1 MIINLNNIDLY
12 YITIGI
18 FFISLI
24 VQIQLQS
31 KVKKYSKQ
39 KLSSGKTGA
48 EVAQQMLNENGIYDV
63 KVVSVGGFLTDHY
76 NPITKTVNLSTDVF
90 NGRNVA
96 AAAVA
101 AHECGHA
108 IQHNKN
114 YIFLHIRTIMTP
126 ICAFSARFLTLF
138 ILLGFFMINISL
150 IPIEIGIYLYA
161 ATTLFTFLTLPVE
174 LDASNRALNWIEEN
188 NIVDNNEYKDAKS
201 ALKLAAM
208 TYVLAAL
215 ASLTE
220 LLRLISIVNSRKED

>member
-18 FFISLI
+18 FLISLI
-24 VQIQLQS
+24 VQMQLQS

-39 KLSSGKTGA
+39 KLSSGKTGV

-108 IQHNKN
+108 VQHAMA
-114 YIFLHIRTIMTP
+114 YGP
-126 ICAFSARFLTLF
+126 LTLRSKLVPVVS
-138 ILLGFFMINISL
+138 IASNWMSWVLLGGMLLLSYTGNPYVL
-150 IPIEIGIYLYA
+150 AIGVALYA
-161 ATTLFTFLTLPVE
+161 LTTIFSLVTLPVE
-174 LDASNRALNWIEEN
+174 IDASRRAVKWLDSRGLTDAATH
-188 NIVDNNEYKDAKS
+188 DNAVS
-201 ALKLAAM
+201 ALRSAAY
-208 TYVLAAL
+208 TYVVAAL
-215 ASLTE
+215 SSLATLFYYI
-220 LLRLISIVNSRKED
+220 LLLLNRR